1 LQILLDTQ
9 IGKVIRKLAKHND
22 EQVAKS
28 AQTLMKRYR
37 KVMIKYATKSGGKLP
52 VTTPEQTVEVVN
64 HAEQTVEVVNHDEI
78 KPPTSEELQ
87 NTDNLIETKEEAK
100 MELQ

>member
-37 KVMIKYATKSGGKLP
+37 KVMMKYATKSGGKLP
-52 VTTPEQTVEVVN
+52 VTTPEQTVQVN
-64 HAEQTVEVVNHDEI
+64 HDDEI